1 MAEDAPVGSSRRL
14 HQGHLGL
21 NPVQFDRPGAWRDL
35 FASALTLTDY
45 LATVVQTPVWSF
57 GGGTVLMLRLN
68 HRHSKDI
75 DLFVP
80 DPQYLG
86 HFSPRLTDAAER
98 LTTEYQEAAEYI
110 KLLLPTGEI
119 DVVVGTPLTDS
130 PWEIIDFQGRSICV
144 ETCAEIVAKKMWH
157 RGNQAKARD
166 LFDLCAVA
174 DLEPA
179 AIDAARP
186 FMSRHSR
193 AFLARLDDFRDLI
206 REEFSKIDRIAYSRS
221 FDECMQ
227 LAEHLLK

>member
-1 MAEDAPVGSSRRL
+1 M
-14 HQGHLGL
+14 
-21 NPVQFDRPGAWRDL
+21 NPVQFDRPGVWREI
-35 FASALTLTDY
+35 FAAALTLTDH
-45 LATVVQTPVWSF
+45 LATVVQKPAWSF

-119 DVVVGTPLTDS
+119 DVVVGTPLTSSAWDLM
-130 PWEIIDFQGRSICV
+130 DFQGRAIRV

-157 RGNQAKARD
+157 RGDQAKARD

-174 DLEPA
+174 DLEPL

-186 FMSRHSR
+186 FMGRHSE
-193 AFLARLDDFRDLI
+193 AFLGRLKQYHELAK
-206 REEFSKIDRIAYSRS
+206 EEFGKIDRIAYTRS
-221 FDECMQ
+221 FEECMD
-227 LAEHLLK
+227 LAEHVLKPTGRRR